1 MLNRSSVKDDLMFCL
16 DSRILVTN
24 YILRR
29 TAVKKK
35 YVIKLTGDVLEQ
47 FGYEV

>member
-1 MLNRSSVKDDLMFCL
+1 MFCL

-29 TAVKKK
+29 AAVKK